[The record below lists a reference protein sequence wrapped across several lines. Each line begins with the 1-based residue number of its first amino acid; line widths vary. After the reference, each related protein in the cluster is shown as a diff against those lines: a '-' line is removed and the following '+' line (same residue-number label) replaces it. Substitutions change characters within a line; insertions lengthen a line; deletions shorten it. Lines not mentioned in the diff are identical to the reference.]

1 MKGENAKSPALEGE
15 RVRCLA
21 CESSTCADRSTRTHE
36 TAPHE
41 HRGTSEDNWLQ
52 CGNPACASTFCST
65 RCNTT
70 SSSRTDRQRWTP
82 CCGNRR
88 MANLPRG
95 VCTRRLG
102 RCVIPCRRRIY
113 PRPCGILASHPQ
125 PGHSQ
130 SETERPTIPIRR
142 VAQFLGVQLRT
153 TPSAAQRRQQR
164 LAVPRC
170 LRTQLVW
177 FVLVSWAFQE

>member
-52 CGNPACASTFCST
+52 CGN
-65 RCNTT
+65 
-70 SSSRTDRQRWTP
+70 RQRWTP